1 MPQRSRLLYLITR
14 GILGGAQAHVRLLAL
29 HLRDR
34 YDVQVAVGDQG
45 PLSEQLRQD
54 GIPVHHVPALV
65 RSISPVRDL
74 QCLQQLSAL
83 FQQLKPDLV
92 CAHSSK
98 AGIMGR
104 LAARRCHLP
113 AVFTAHGWAF
123 TEGVPATQRACYLM
137 LERLASRWSEK
148 IICVSEFDRQ
158 LALKQHVGGE
168 QKLITIHN
176 GMPDVAGDLTAKPG
190 GGGPV
195 RLIMVARFS
204 GQKDY
209 QLLLTAISRL
219 QTRQA
224 FEVELVGDGPLM
236 EQCQQQAA
244 RLGVGDRV
252 RFMGSRTDVPA
263 LLAGSQIFVLTSNWE
278 GFPIS
283 VLEAMRAGLP
293 VIASDVGGTG
303 EAVQDGE
310 TGFLIP
316 RGDLETLESRMLRL
330 IEDPELRS
338 RMGSKGRERFTQYFT
353 FELMAQRTEA
363 VYQEILSGR
372 D

>member
-1 MPQRSRLLYLITR
+1 MPQRYRLLYLITR

-34 YDVQVAVGDQG
+34 YDVQVAVGDRG
-45 PLSEQLRQD
+45 PLWEQLSQD

-65 RSISPVRDL
+65 RSISPVKDA

-83 FQQLKPDLV
+83 FKQLQPDLV
-92 CAHSSK
+92 CTHSSK
-98 AGIMGR
+98 AGSGGR
-104 LAARRCHLP
+104 LAARRCRLP

-123 TEGVPATQRACYLM
+123 TEGVPATQRACYLL
-137 LERLASRWSEK
+137 LERLAARWSEK
-148 IICVSEFDRQ
+148 IICVSDFDRR
-158 LALKQHVGGE
+158 LALKQQVGSE

-176 GMPDVAGDLTAKPG
+176 GMPAIAGDLAAKPG

-204 GQKDY
+204 DQKDY

-219 QTRQA
+219 RTNQA
-224 FEVELVGDGPLM
+224 FEAELVGDGPLM

-244 RLGVGDRV
+244 RLGIRDRV
-252 RFMGSRTDVPA
+252 RFLGERTDVPA

-303 EAVQDGE
+303 EAVQEGE

-330 IEDPELRS
+330 IEDPVLRA
-338 RMGSKGRERFTQYFT
+338 RMGSKGRDRFAQYFT
-353 FELMAQRTEA
+353 FELMAQKTEA
-363 VYQEILSGR
+363 VYREILSGKG
-372 D
+372 